1 MDNVQNIRDIDILGF
16 MNSCHWKQNAKTTSE
31 NASYENSTSQE
42 CLQTAPNGNHDIK
55 SLSWEKVLLFL
66 NTMYAFR
73 WPEEDVEICS
83 PESGSLA
90 LNEWIFSTQIQGKI
104 FAPVLLDYLDN
115 KKSIKSTSYFSLM
128 EYALEIIDFL
138 KPVMGLMLDPFKT
151 KNWQIKMHLLISL
164 SILPTISF
172 NVT

>member
-1 MDNVQNIRDIDILGF
+1 M
-16 MNSCHWKQNAKTTSE
+16 
-31 NASYENSTSQE
+31 
-42 CLQTAPNGNHDIK
+42 
-55 SLSWEKVLLFL
+55 

>member
-1 MDNVQNIRDIDILGF
+1 MDNDQNIKDIDILGF
-16 MNSCHWKQNAKTTSE
+16 MYSDHWKQNAKTIAE
-31 NASYENSTSQE
+31 IASYENSTSQE
-42 CLQTAPNGNHDIK
+42 CLQTVPTGNHDIK
-55 SLSWEKVLLFL
+55 SLSWEKVLTFL

-128 EYALEIIDFL
+128 EYALELIDFL